1 MSEDL
6 IGRAREIDKQL
17 PKAPWKVGE
26 VSCSQADIVDCY
38 GGWICTI
45 RKDFDEEDPDDHPL
59 LVELRNMLPELLAG
73 FSQAK
78 APTDA
83 EIAEI
88 EKWSRWSLQPDITT
102 DVETMKNAIGHVAAL
117 LKVVRRQSAEIET
130 TKKKFESFIK
140 SDVERIKKHIGRD
153 DQDEMKDEISR
164 WRLALA
170 RSIAVTDEK
179 IAEGEQWR
187 DKWRKAVAEQTAD
200 RIEIERLQNALEA
213 AEKKLADLRE
223 VDAATCRDVT
233 RCADKCA
240 RLRGELEHV
249 RGELAVAG
257 KMIVKVREEANQ
269 QRARA
274 EASEASMAKRWHKGP
289 PIPGRWRLSIR
300 PELRRGFPAVVEC
313 EVLRDSSGYVV
324 QYRAG
329 GDLLPLYQDWF
340 AGALWQRIEESADP
354 FAAVERQ
361 SS

>member
-45 RKDFDEEDPDDHPL
+45 RKDFDEGDPEDHPL
-59 LVELRNMLPELLAG
+59 IVELRNMLPELLAA
-73 FSQAK
+73 FSQPK

-102 DVETMKNAIGHVAAL
+102 DGETLKNAIGHVAAL
-117 LKVVRRQSAEIET
+117 LKIVRRQSAEIAG
-130 TKKKFESFIK
+130 IV
-140 SDVERIKKHIGRD
+140 D
-153 DQDEMKDEISR
+153 
-164 WRLALA
+164 
-170 RSIAVTDEK
+170 RSCRVIDEK
-179 IAEGEQWR
+179 IINCAQWR
-187 DKWRKAVAEQTAD
+187 DKWRKAAAELTAD
-200 RIEIERLQNALEA
+200 CIEIERLHNALEVA
-213 AEKKLADLRE
+213 NQKLADLRE

-249 RGELAVAG
+249 RGELAIAG

-289 PIPGRWRLSIR
+289 PTPGRWRLSIR
-300 PELRRGFPAVVEC
+300 PELRNKMYPPILEG
-313 EVLRDSSGYVV
+313 EVFGGYFR
-324 QYRAG
+324 YGG
-329 GDLLPLYQDWF
+329 GDHIPIDYHRLD
-340 AGALWQRIEESADP
+340 GALWQRIEESADP
-354 FAAVERQ
+354 FATVERP

>member
-45 RKDFDEEDPDDHPL
+45 RKDFDEGDPEDHPL
-59 LVELRNMLPELLAG
+59 IVELRNMLPELLAA
-73 FSQAK
+73 FSQPK

-88 EKWSRWSLQPDITT
+88 EKWSRWSLQSDITT
-102 DVETMKNAIGHVAAL
+102 DGETLKNAIGHVAAL
-117 LKVVRRQSAEIET
+117 LKIVRRQSAEIAGMVEIVDT
-130 TKKKFESFIK
+130 AGRESVR
-140 SDVERIKKHIGRD
+140 DVKEAVRQRD
-153 DQDEMKDEISR
+153 EA
-164 WRLALA
+164 LAGIA

-200 RIEIERLQNALEA
+200 RIEIERLHNALEA

-300 PELRRGFPAVVEC
+300 PDLRNKMYPPILEG
-313 EVLRDSSGYVV
+313 EVFGGYFK
-324 QYRAG
+324 YGG
-329 GDLLPLYQDWF
+329 GDHIPIDNHRLG
-340 AGALWQRIEESADP
+340 GALWQRIEESADP
-354 FAAVERQ
+354 FSAVERP

>member
-17 PKAPWKVGE
+17 PKAPWDFGQL
-26 VSCSQADIVDCY
+26 SASQADIIDAEGSWV
-38 GGWICTI
+38 GTV
-45 RKDFDEEDPDDHPL
+45 RKDFDRDEDEKPL
-59 LVELRNMLPELLAG
+59 IVELRNMLPDLLAA
-73 FSQAK
+73 FSRAK
-78 APTDA
+78 ATTDS

-102 DVETMKNAIGHVAAL
+102 DGETLKNAIGHVAAL
-117 LKVVRRQSAEIET
+117 LKIVHRQSAEIET

-187 DKWRKAVAEQTAD
+187 DKWRKAVAEQTAN

-213 AEKKLADLRE
+213 TGKKLADLRE

-240 RLRGELEHV
+240 NLRGKLDHLRSELTIA
-249 RGELAVAG
+249 GE
-257 KMIVKVREEANQ
+257 MILKVRAEANA

-274 EASEASMAKRWHKGP
+274 EAVEMMLAAKQHWQTEAP
-289 PIPGRWRLSIR
+289 TPGRWRVSIR
-300 PELRRGFPAVVEC
+300 PEIRRGFPPVVEC
-313 EVLRDSSGYVV
+313 EVWPSPDGLTVNYRPGSST
-324 QYRAG
+324 
-329 GDLLPLYQDWF
+329 LPFDQDWF
-340 AGALWQRIEESADP
+340 IGAKWQRIQRVEEVADP
-354 FAAVERQ
+354 FA
-361 SS
+361 